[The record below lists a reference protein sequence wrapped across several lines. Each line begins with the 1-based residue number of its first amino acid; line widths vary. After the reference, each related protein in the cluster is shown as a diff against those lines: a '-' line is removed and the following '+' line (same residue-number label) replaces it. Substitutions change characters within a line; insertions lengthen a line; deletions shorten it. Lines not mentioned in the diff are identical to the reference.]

1 MISWTTT
8 LRRAAALLREDAQA
22 GFESCQ
28 ILSDPLRAWACADCN
43 KIEGRCIFQRQHDEC
58 LQLAAKLDLMAE
70 VS

>member
-1 MISWTTT
+1 MTSWTAT

-28 ILSDPLRAWACADCN
+28 IRSDPPRAWSCPDCN
-43 KIEGRCIFQRQHDEC
+43 KIEGRCIAQRQHDER
-58 LQLAAKLDLMAE
+58 LQLAAKLELMAK